1 MCAYNRKDRL
11 RKIICFT
18 FELPHKQIRTT
29 VQCIP
34 VVTFVLLT
42 FHAISE
48 AATTTDP
55 TTRTTTAATTA
66 PMIAPDTCVEGTTST
81 VAGGNLDDV
90 YILSEE
96 SGPDTVTVMTKLLV
110 TSGTVY
116 SKQRGLQ

>member
-1 MCAYNRKDRL
+1 MCTYNRKDRL
-11 RKIICFT
+11 YKIICFT
-18 FELPHKQIRTT
+18 FELQHKKIRTT

-66 PMIAPDTCVEGTTST
+66 PMIAPDTCVEGTPTT
-81 VAGGNLDDV
+81 IAGGSLDDG
-90 YILSEE
+90 YIL
-96 SGPDTVTVMTKLLV
+96 PATVTVMTELLV
-110 TSGTVY
+110 TSGTVH
-116 SKQRGLQ
+116 SKHRSLQ